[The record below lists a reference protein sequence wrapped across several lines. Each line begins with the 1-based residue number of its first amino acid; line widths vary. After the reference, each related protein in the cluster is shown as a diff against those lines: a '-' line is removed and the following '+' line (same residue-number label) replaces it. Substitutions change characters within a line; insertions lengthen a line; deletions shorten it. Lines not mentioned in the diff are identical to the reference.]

1 MLTAAKEFFSI
12 HPTGTPLQTEH
23 NGIIYEDLD
32 DSTKCYDDHS
42 LNRSTDPA
50 LDAICKQAGALMD
63 LDTNDTNDTN
73 V

>member
-1 MLTAAKEFFSI
+1 MILAVLTAAKEFFSI
-12 HPTGTPLQTEH
+12 HPTGAPLQGEH

-32 DSTKCYDDHS
+32 DSTKCYQDHS

-50 LDAICKQAGALMD
+50 LDAICKQAGALMG
-63 LDTNDTNDTN
+63 LDTN